1 MSCEGQLAG
10 GLLGRLFSFLEE
22 YSRRKQF
29 LLLLW
34 PLSGPGG
41 GQPVFT
47 VPLKSVQFQ
56 ALRLRMVC
64 RALGGVAGSHP
75 PRRAL
80 SPPVS
85 TCPVSWD
92 CKYLPCFGL
101 WRGGGARG
109 RKVAWCWL
117 EQQASFILLFIKSK
131 DLVLATEGP
140 GETSSLSQACSLGIY
155 IYPFKNWAR
164 LYFLSEMNTF
174 LLHWIK
180 QNLFSHARKS
190 INSFIWHILM
200 TTFILTQK
208 DFFFFFKHS
217 SQKRQAS
224 AI

>member
-1 MSCEGQLAG
+1 MRGSWQGDFWGDCFPSWRNTQGGNSSSSCCGLCRARVVANLYSRYPSNLFSSRPSGWGWSAG
-10 GLLGRLFSFLEE
+10 LSVELLG
-22 YSRRKQF
+22 
-29 LLLLW
+29 
-34 PLSGPGG
+34 
-41 GQPVFT
+41 
-47 VPLKSVQFQ
+47 
-56 ALRLRMVC
+56 
-64 RALGGVAGSHP
+64 H
-75 PRRAL
+75 RRAL

-131 DLVLATEGP
+131 DLVLVTEGP
-140 GETSSLSQACSLGIY
+140 GETSSLSHACSLGIY

-190 INSFIWHILM
+190 INSFVWHILM

-208 DFFFFFKHS
+208 DFFFF
-217 SQKRQAS
+217 
-224 AI
+224 